1 MEKIIE
7 VKNLKKSFELNK
19 KQKQQLGKDRLVA
32 VDDISFDVYKGS
44 IFAILGPNGAG
55 KTTTLRCLSTLMKPD
70 SGTIM
75 INDAYDEN
83 EIRSHI
89 AFLTSDLNLDRHFTP
104 DYLFDY
110 FSGLYGIKNNSLKEK
125 LFELFGI
132 TEFKNTKIANLSTGM
147 KQKLQIVI
155 SLVNDPD
162 ILIYDE
168 PTNGLDVVLSK
179 EIEEYLLKLKE
190 QGKTIVLSTHIL
202 DIVNKLADSLIIIN
216 KGKIVF
222 SGSKEEL
229 YEKYSVSNL
238 EDGFFA
244 AIKEV

>member
-104 DYLFDY
+104 DYLFAY

-125 LFELFGI
+125 LFDLFGI

>member
-1 MEKIIE
+1 
-7 VKNLKKSFELNK
+7 
-19 KQKQQLGKDRLVA
+19 
-32 VDDISFDVYKGS
+32 
-44 IFAILGPNGAG
+44 
-55 KTTTLRCLSTLMKPD
+55 
-70 SGTIM
+70 
-75 INDAYDEN
+75 
-83 EIRSHI
+83 
-89 AFLTSDLNLDRHFTP
+89 
-104 DYLFDY
+104 
-110 FSGLYGIKNNSLKEK
+110 
-125 LFELFGI
+125 
-132 TEFKNTKIANLSTGM
+132 M

>member
-1 MEKIIE
+1 
-7 VKNLKKSFELNK
+7 
-19 KQKQQLGKDRLVA
+19 
-32 VDDISFDVYKGS
+32 
-44 IFAILGPNGAG
+44 
-55 KTTTLRCLSTLMKPD
+55 
-70 SGTIM
+70 M

-168 PTNGLDVVLSK
+168 PTNGLDVVLSR

-202 DIVNKLADSLIIIN
+202 DIVNKLADSVIIIN

>member
-19 KQKQQLGKDRLVA
+19 KQKQQLGEDRLVA

-75 INDAYDEN
+75 ISDAYDEN

-168 PTNGLDVVLSK
+168 PTNGLDVVLSR

>member
-19 KQKQQLGKDRLVA
+19 KQKQQLGEDRLVA

>member
-19 KQKQQLGKDRLVA
+19 KQKQQLGEDRLVA

-75 INDAYDEN
+75 ISDAYDEN

>member
-7 VKNLKKSFELNK
+7 VKNLKKSFELNQ

-110 FSGLYGIKNNSLKEK
+110 FSGLYGIKNNPLKEK
-125 LFELFGI
+125 LFELYGI

>member
-155 SLVNDPD
+155 SLVNDSD

>member
-104 DYLFDY
+104 DYLFAY

>member
-19 KQKQQLGKDRLVA
+19 KQKQQLGTDRLVA

-168 PTNGLDVVLSK
+168 PTNGLDVVLSR

-229 YEKYSVSNL
+229 
-238 EDGFFA
+238 
-244 AIKEV
+244 

>member
-125 LFELFGI
+125 LLELFGI